1 MSCEV
6 EFIKRLQIPSL
17 ILTRLFIKEDL
28 LQLFTDIQGGKIIA
42 PVNAV
47 LVGNQHSDS
56 LWFHSIFKLVFKM
69 LWAFYV

>member
-17 ILTRLFIKEDL
+17 ILIRLFIKEDL
-28 LQLFTDIQGGKIIA
+28 LQLFTDIQGGMIIA

-56 LWFHSIFKLVFKM
+56 
-69 LWAFYV
+69 

>member
-17 ILTRLFIKEDL
+17 ILIRLFIKEDL

-42 PVNAV
+42 PVNAL

-56 LWFHSIFKLVFKM
+56 LMVSFYLQTSI
-69 LWAFYV
+69 

>member
-17 ILTRLFIKEDL
+17 ILIRLFIKEDL

-56 LWFHSIFKLVFKM
+56 
-69 LWAFYV
+69 

>member
-17 ILTRLFIKEDL
+17 IILIRLFIKEDL

-56 LWFHSIFKLVFKM
+56 
-69 LWAFYV
+69 

>member
-17 ILTRLFIKEDL
+17 ILIRLFIKEDL

-47 LVGNQHSDS
+47 LVGNQPSSDS
-56 LWFHSIFKLVFKM
+56 LVVSFYLQTSI
-69 LWAFYV
+69 

>member
-17 ILTRLFIKEDL
+17 ILISLFTKEDL

-42 PVNAV
+42 PVNLVPRSYSVFPLAV
-47 LVGNQHSDS
+47 GDLGTRLSTCKCS
-56 LWFHSIFKLVFKM
+56 
-69 LWAFYV
+69 ACG